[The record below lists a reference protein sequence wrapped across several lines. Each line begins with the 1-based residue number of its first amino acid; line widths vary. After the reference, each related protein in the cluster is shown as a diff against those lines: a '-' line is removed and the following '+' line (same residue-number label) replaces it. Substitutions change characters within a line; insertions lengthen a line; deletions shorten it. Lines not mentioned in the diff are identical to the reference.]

1 MSTKNKWFVGI
12 GITIGLIILFFL
24 PFVWQTLFH
33 AQGIG
38 GMMGYGNNPYSHSP
52 MLRGNGFSPAFGMMG
67 VSAFFIWLI
76 PLGLLV
82 LSGLGIAALVKY
94 LRSQHN

>member
-33 AQGIG
+33 AHVIG

-52 MLRGNGFSPAFGMMG
+52 KMRGNGFSPAFGMMV